1 MKVSDNTSV
10 SMPVKNMIGIVV
22 AVAMG
27 VFAYTE
33 ITARVTS
40 LETSRELHQ
49 ADLLKKSEQKPTDQ
63 EQFMHIEGL
72 YKNVEKLEKN
82 QEQNMT
88 NKVNIKF
95 LRTQLDKAM
104 ADLEK
109 LKDKV
114 RQNGEQK

>member
-1 MKVSDNTSV
+1 MKISENTAV
-10 SMPVKNMIGIVV
+10 SMPLKNMLAIVLT
-22 AVAMG
+22 VAMG
-27 VFAYTE
+27 VFGYTE

-63 EQFMHIEGL
+63 EQFMLIEGL
-72 YKNVEKLEKN
+72 YKATEKLEL
-82 QEQNMT
+82 
-88 NKVNIKF
+88 

-104 ADLEK
+104 RDLEK

-114 RQNGEQK
+114 RQNGNGSH